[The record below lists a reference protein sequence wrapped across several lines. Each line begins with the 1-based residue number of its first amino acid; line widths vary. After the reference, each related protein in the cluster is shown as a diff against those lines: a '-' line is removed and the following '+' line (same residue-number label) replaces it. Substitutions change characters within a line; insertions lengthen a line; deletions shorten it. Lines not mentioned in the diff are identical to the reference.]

1 MEARIKGERAIRA
14 DVLASE
20 KGLNERQGILVAA
33 LLEGGSL
40 TLAEA
45 EKLLSNVA
53 RRTVQRDLKRLADL
67 GLVSE
72 VGRGATDPKRSYR
85 WTSPKL

>member
-72 VGRGATDPKRSYR
+72 VGRGTTDPKRSYR